1 MLVAKG
7 EKIVLSLS
15 YESDMPFSFPCSMY
29 TVLPTVRFFLLAL
42 NSTFFITTVRAD
54 HNNSSSVVDRVVSK
68 ATGKVYARKRINRKI
83 FGHDT
88 QAQKLYENEIR
99 VLSKIAEDDHLIKVR
114 GTYTDKK
121 YLVMLLQP
129 VADRNLK
136 QYMNGGPL
144 TSTTEQKR
152 FRTYFGCLAHTIRFL
167 HDSSM
172 ETLHKDIK
180 PENILLKDGRLIL
193 TDFGTAFDWS
203 RTGQSMT
210 RSNAG
215 DHRTPRYQSPEVAN
229 SSEFHRSSDIWSLGV
244 VFLEMVTL
252 LRGKRIAEMDTFL
265 QSNGARH
272 TEIHLNQDAATNW
285 FEQLQ
290 THGTGSPI
298 DLEPLSWIKLMLNR
312 EHPNRPSASAVYQDI
327 AAFRDG
333 IFCGR
338 CCLDIDSSS
347 SGDDDYESDDEVL
360 SDVMEHDDLYY
371 QDPGMET
378 AYKLES
384 QDLSLPMA
392 EPSQEHG
399 IISNQ
404 RTQGNNVKSPSI
416 ERDNARLPIGSE
428 ADTVATPRTE
438 NKARHQ
444 SKPPNHFTRPSSRR
458 KASQIQDIT
467 EGSTPTSVVS
477 SAKKSLIK
485 TGQKPSFDREKFVRW
500 LASLPEKFR
509 GPLTESREARSPNTF
524 KPSRKRH
531 PTVEHQR
538 IGHFLSSLPEE
549 PSEYEITSGP
559 NSGSSLNG
567 QKRSQTF
574 PMFYQQS
581 VELSHS
587 QEELPTPSH
596 LLTEETDDDHPS
608 GVTKSKLVHFAS
620 DDALDLA
627 REIPKQSL
635 REATDELKAFAATTT
650 IPKSNSPH
658 NATPKIAEPISPINL
673 EGSGTQ
679 PEAVADPGTEHI
691 HYRPIAQASDAASD
705 VSQSTGAS
713 GPPSLAAYLKG
724 VPKRRRRRWESA
736 TVILER
742 ILDDKVSEAPTSIM
756 SANTRSM
763 VSQSRPVLRWND
775 KYYGYLPHFVANGK
789 VGGVR
794 ALLSAGCNP
803 GTAEKPR
810 WEPIYNAI
818 KGATD
823 KHTKCLRELVSYGVN
838 VNAVRKTNG
847 RTPLHYAIEKPLWSG
862 YSSVIYILLAAKAD
876 PNARDKSNDVPLL
889 MLLAGGGPLP
899 REKRDA
905 LYLLLAPNFATDLD
919 VSIPGTLDNPLHLAI
934 RRKDAYT
941 VDVMLQ
947 KMKQVQGRASRLV
960 HKQNSSG
967 STPLSL
973 AFTIFSLLG
982 EEADEELQIITLLL
996 ENGANPNVQDVAH
1009 GGTPLHL
1016 VVCASKNTLALELLC
1031 RHSANANI
1039 RNNAGESAIDV
1050 AHRLR
1055 FEHPQDKWYPFAKRR
1070 MGNSLKDEHYRPPEL
1085 VSFLEEEA
1093 SVDVKDKTHE
1103 KKPDASNQRRLFPTK
1118 ANPTLRRHTPGLM

>member
-1 MLVAKG
+1 M
-7 EKIVLSLS
+7 IPSLS
-15 YESDMPFSFPCSMY
+15 YDSDMPSIFHAPCTPSSQHFHFSCWCQTRHS
-29 TVLPTVRFFLLAL
+29 V
-42 NSTFFITTVRAD
+42 NSAVRAD
-54 HNNSSSVVDRVVSK
+54 QNNSSSVVDRVVSK
-68 ATGKVYARKRINRKI
+68 ATGKVYARKRINRMKF

-88 QAQKLYENEIR
+88 QAQKTYENEIK
-99 VLSKIAEDDHLIKVR
+99 VLFKITEDDHLIKVR

-136 QYMNGGPL
+136 QYMSEGPL
-144 TSTTEQKR
+144 ASITEQNK

-167 HDSSM
+167 HDSSI

-180 PENILLKDGRLIL
+180 PENILLKDGHLIL

-210 RSNAG
+210 RSNAS
-215 DHRTPRYQSPEVAN
+215 DHRTPRYQSPEVA
-229 SSEFHRSSDIWSLGV
+229 SSNEFHRSSDIWSLGV

-252 LRGKRIAEMDTFL
+252 LRGKCIAEMDKFL
-265 QSNGARH
+265 QSNGTRH
-272 TEIHLNQDAATNW
+272 TEIHLNQDAAMNW

-290 THGTGSPI
+290 THGTGSTI

-312 EHPNRPSASAVYQDI
+312 EHPNRPSAAALYQDI
-327 AAFRDG
+327 AAFHDG
-333 IFCGR
+333 MFCGR

-347 SGDDDYESDDEVL
+347 SGDDDYESDVDML
-360 SDVMEHDDLYY
+360 SDIMEDDDSYS

-378 AYKLES
+378 ACKLGNH
-384 QDLSLPMA
+384 DHSLPIA
-392 EPSQEHG
+392 EPSQENG
-399 IISNQ
+399 NISNQ
-404 RTQGNNVKSPSI
+404 NVQGDNVKSPSI
-416 ERDNARLPIGSE
+416 GKDSARLPIGPE
-428 ADTVATPRTE
+428 ADTLAPSRTE
-438 NKARHQ
+438 NKARYQ
-444 SKPPNHFTRPSSRR
+444 NKPPTHFTRPPSRR
-458 KASQIQDIT
+458 KASQIKDVT
-467 EGSTPTSVVS
+467 ESSTPTSVVS
-477 SAKKSLIK
+477 STKKVLTK
-485 TGQKPSFDREKFVRW
+485 TGSKPSFDKMKYVRW
-500 LASLPEKFR
+500 LASLPEIFK
-509 GPLTESREARSPNTF
+509 GPSLENRETRSPS
-524 KPSRKRH
+524 KVKRYRKRH

-549 PSEYEITSGP
+549 SSEYEITTGA
-559 NSGSSLNG
+559 NSGSTLNG

-574 PMFYQQS
+574 PMFYQQ
-581 VELSHS
+581 VIERSHS

-596 LLTEETDDDHPS
+596 LLTEESDDDHYS
-608 GVTKSKLVHFAS
+608 EVTKPKLVHYAS

-627 REIPKQSL
+627 HEMPKQSL
-635 REATDELKAFAATTT
+635 REAADELKAFAATSTIRKT
-650 IPKSNSPH
+650 YSPLDAIPKRS
-658 NATPKIAEPISPINL
+658 EPISPINL
-673 EGSGTQ
+673 ERSETRLQ
-679 PEAVADPGTEHI
+679 EAVVGPGTEHI
-691 HYRPIAQASDAASD
+691 HHRPMAQASDAASD
-705 VSQSTGAS
+705 VPQSTGAS

-724 VPKRRRRRWESA
+724 IPKKRRRRWESA
-736 TVILER
+736 TVIMER
-742 ILDDKVSEAPTSIM
+742 ILDDKASEAPTSIM
-756 SANTRSM
+756 SANTRSL
-763 VSQSRPVLRWND
+763 VSQSRPILRWND
-775 KYYGYLPHFVANGK
+775 KSYNYLPYFVADGK

-810 WEPIYNAI
+810 WGPIYNAI

-823 KHTKCLRELVSYGVN
+823 KHTKCLRELVSYGAN
-838 VNAVRKTNG
+838 VNAVRKSNG

-941 VDVMLQ
+941 VDVMLE
-947 KMKQVQGRASRLV
+947 KMKQLRGRASGLV

-967 STPLSL
+967 FTPLSL

-996 ENGANPNVQDVAH
+996 KNGANPNVQDVAH

-1016 VVCASKNTLALELLC
+1016 VVCASKNTVALELLC
-1031 RHSANANI
+1031 RHSADANL
-1039 RNNAGESAIDV
+1039 RNNAGESAIDM

-1055 FEHPQDKWYPFAKRR
+1055 VEHSRDRLWYLFAERR
-1070 MGNSLKDEHYRPPEL
+1070 MSNNLKDEHYRPQEL
-1085 VSFLEEEA
+1085 VAFLEEEA
-1093 SVDVKDKTHE
+1093 SVEVADKTT
-1103 KKPDASNQRRLFPTK
+1103 KKKSDASNKRRLFPTK
-1118 ANPTLRRHTPGLM
+1118 VNPAIRRLREYS